1 MAISAP
7 VKPPNLL
14 ILMCDQL
21 QAGLLSCYGGPVDTP
36 NIDRLAQRGT
46 VFANA
51 ICPTPICS
59 PSRASMVT
67 GVYPHTHGIVHNVN
81 RVECPA
87 IDTPES
93 EQGLRNSDV
102 TTDKLLA
109 RAGYETHH
117 YGKLHLLDDQLDYYP
132 DMFGEHTHYPGA
144 VQAEFERTRRL
155 PRDRWMDWYG
165 WALPVEQSA
174 EFRQAVD
181 ALSDKWSGQR
191 YAEFV
196 RKIGRLQMA
205 PEKTFDYMVAERTC
219 QALRQSGERPFV
231 ITCSFVWPHDP
242 NVVPSPYY
250 EMIDPA
256 EIDLPASFEVREKRF
271 ESQWSRQ
278 VVADLGEPGLRE
290 FMRVYY
296 ASVKMIDDL
305 IGQVLDALEASGK
318 ADDTLVLFTAD
329 HGDMCGGHGMVWKS
343 TDAFY
348 EELVRVPLVFRWPG
362 RIRPAKL
369 DTVVNLVDVMP
380 TLLEFAGQPMPDDIE
395 GRPLAAV
402 LTGGDPASAPAGAY
416 AFCERLKT
424 HPAHRRVAHRPDD
437 GDAMVRSRRW
447 KFCQYHDGH
456 QQLFDLQ
463 ADSGETHNLAHDPGY
478 ADKKLQLSDTL
489 DAWLHTR
496 AAR

>member
-132 DMFGEHTHYPGA
+132 DMFGEHTHYPAA

-155 PRDRWMDWYG
+155 PRDSWMDWYG

-181 ALSDKWSGQR
+181 ALGDKWSGKR

-256 EIDLPASFEVREKRF
+256 EIDLPASFDVREKRF
-271 ESQWSRQ
+271 ESQW
-278 VVADLGEPGLRE
+278 P
-290 FMRVYY
+290 
-296 ASVKMIDDL
+296 I
-305 IGQVLDALEASGK
+305 
-318 ADDTLVLFTAD
+318 
-329 HGDMCGGHGMVWKS
+329 
-343 TDAFY
+343 
-348 EELVRVPLVFRWPG
+348 
-362 RIRPAKL
+362 
-369 DTVVNLVDVMP
+369 
-380 TLLEFAGQPMPDDIE
+380 
-395 GRPLAAV
+395 
-402 LTGGDPASAPAGAY
+402 
-416 AFCERLKT
+416 
-424 HPAHRRVAHRPDD
+424 
-437 GDAMVRSRRW
+437 
-447 KFCQYHDGH
+447 
-456 QQLFDLQ
+456 
-463 ADSGETHNLAHDPGY
+463 
-478 ADKKLQLSDTL
+478 
-489 DAWLHTR
+489 
-496 AAR
+496 